1 MDILEGQGLGLTA
14 STRDRKENGSAS
26 VSLQKQVLWLS
37 GKGTPPAVGPGHPTH
52 YLLLGMK

>member
-1 MDILEGQGLGLTA
+1 MDIIAGQGTWPD
-14 STRDRKENGSAS
+14 RDRKQNTSAS

-37 GKGTPPAVGPGHPTH
+37 GKGIPPAVGIGHPTH